1 MFLAL
6 YSEFAIVHSYFCDFR
21 DFCVTLIAVEVKSVS
36 FLKHLVDVVGHS
48 VFTLLHEGQQVGVV
62 VEIRQ
67 ETAVTGH
74 TATLDAEPLLSVLQ
88 FADKPM
94 VVRELLRITTY

>member
-48 VFTLLHEGQQVGVV
+48 VFTLLHEFKLTDIRLEKTGKVGIGTFRAFD
-62 VEIRQ
+62 VEP
-67 ETAVTGH
+67 
-74 TATLDAEPLLSVLQ
+74 PLCVLQ
-88 FADKPM
+88 FADKA
-94 VVRELLRITTY
+94 VVVGELFAVAPH